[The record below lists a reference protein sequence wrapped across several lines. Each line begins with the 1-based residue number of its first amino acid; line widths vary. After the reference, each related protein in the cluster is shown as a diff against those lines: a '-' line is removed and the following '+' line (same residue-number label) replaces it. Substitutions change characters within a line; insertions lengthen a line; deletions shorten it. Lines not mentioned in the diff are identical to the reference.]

1 MVRLLA
7 RFGVIR
13 YSRFRPNLRLGASMT
28 PDLIRALAISGGI
41 LIAVVI
47 LTVLVSVVTV
57 RRGEVEMAERATE
70 HRGRSARH

>member
-1 MVRLLA
+1 
-7 RFGVIR
+7 
-13 YSRFRPNLRLGASMT
+13 MT

-47 LTVLVSVVTV
+47 LTVVVSVVTV

-70 HRGRSARH
+70 HQGRSARH